1 MIRKLPLVTIA
12 AAMLPLVLGSV
23 AAGGAPLADAP
34 AATSTERS
42 WSLPRDEPELLPGP
56 GREAFYSAC
65 PTCHSTRYVTDQ
77 PLFGRDAWVAEI
89 DKMKK
94 TYGAEIRAE
103 DTEKILEYVL
113 SVNATSHR

>member
-1 MIRKLPLVTIA
+1 VTVA
-12 AAMLPLVLGSV
+12 ASLVLVLDSEAV
-23 AAGGAPLADAP
+23 GGARSADASAGP
-34 AATSTERS
+34 STERS
-42 WSLPRDEPELLPGP
+42 WSLPRDEPELPPGP

-77 PLFGRDAWVAEI
+77 PLFGRDAWVLEI

-103 DTEKILEYVL
+103 DTEQILGYVL
-113 SVNATSHR
+113 SVNAASHR

>member
-1 MIRKLPLVTIA
+1 MSQRLRPVAIA
-12 AAMLPLVLGSV
+12 AAILSLVLGSA
-23 AAGGAPLADAP
+23 AAGGTPAADA
-34 AATSTERS
+34 AAGPSTERS
-42 WSLPRDEPELLPGP
+42 WSLPRDEPELPPGP

-77 PLFGRDAWVAEI
+77 PLFGRDTWAAEI

-103 DTEKILEYVL
+103 DTERILEYVL
-113 SVNATSHR
+113 SVNAASHR